1 MNRSLISSYAGTM
14 AKAEPAQSMEE
25 ILKTLNETIAQQ
37 QAQINQLL
45 AASKTKVEPAAAVT
59 PEAIVAPKSE
69 SNPAEVTEVG
79 ENKRKKT
86 GAANE
91 PAKKL
96 KRDITSLYLH
106 WDKIMI
112 KVDEGKEEDKE
123 WWIDEAMAEKIRLL
137 REDALYKAKVIFAGI
152 FKGPT
157 PLLLKKK
164 NFTLTCSK
172 VKSDELETFHS
183 VDMVAP
189 ELRDYNKQARDSPL
203 EALNNLKGDSLLVD
217 RFAEM
222 ITLAGINRAEFV
234 CCSTKKGFIS
244 FYAPVQTETGSPHL
258 TLQHHI
264 TLELK
269 HLMDDVSGARLR
281 LLRGMLEEATD
292 PSVKAVN
299 LLENFKYENRGAA
312 VTCKVYHLNP
322 TDKDNTWGLRF
333 FAMDTAFNKDSK
345 SFFAQNRFNDSIEVY
360 KAKVEAP
367 AKADEI
373 VEVVP
378 DAEAKVDLVVL
389 DDQDEV
395 VAVETVDEM
404 NNSFIPINV

>member
-1 MNRSLISSYAGTM
+1 M

-79 ENKRKKT
+79 ENKGSRQKT
-86 GAANE
+86 EAADE

-96 KRDITSLYLH
+96 KLDITKKYLH

-123 WWIDEAMAEKIRLL
+123 WSIDEAMAEKIRLL
-137 REDALYKAKVIFAGI
+137 REDALYKAKVIFAGC
-152 FKGPT
+152 FDFPT
-157 PLLLKKK
+157 PLHLTEN

-189 ELRDYNKQARDSPL
+189 DLRDYNKQACDGPL
-203 EALNNLKGDSLLVD
+203 VALDNLKGNSLLVD

-222 ITLAGINRAEFV
+222 LTLVGIKRAEFI

-312 VTCKVYHLNP
+312 VTCKVNHLNP
-322 TDKDNTWGLRF
+322 TDKGNKWGLRF
-333 FAMDTAFNKDSK
+333 YALDTKFIQDSSLRTGK
-345 SFFAQNRFNDSIEVY
+345 MFFAQNRFNDSIEVY

-367 AKADEI
+367 AKADEV

-395 VAVETVDEM
+395 VTVETVDEM